1 MRDAGL
7 CGGLQ
12 LCGLRGHLGRADRN
26 DYEPSGGGTGEIGP
40 FETNREGDPQV
51 SGAERTYSDE
61 ELTAFLDGEA
71 EDRLADAIAADMA
84 RDHTLAEQ
92 IDALGIPKLA
102 LQGAFAGQ
110 LSDAPAMP
118 ALPPVMQSAP
128 AAPNRSWV
136 QGMLGLGTGLAAGIV
151 LAIGV
156 DLNNSPPARTPAPM
170 GWKAAVATYQMLYT
184 ADTLSSAGP
193 ANPEQLTAL
202 SEAVSLDLSALASV
216 EGLEFRRAQQLGFNG
231 KALIQVAYSLPDGTP
246 FAICILRS
254 DTPADMPNFQHLQG
268 MQAANWHTGT
278 HGVLII
284 GGDDGETIRGL
295 APKVQA
301 LL

>member
-1 MRDAGL
+1 M
-7 CGGLQ
+7 
-12 LCGLRGHLGRADRN
+12 
-26 DYEPSGGGTGEIGP
+26 
-40 FETNREGDPQV
+40 

-71 EDRLADAIAADMA
+71 EDGLADAIAADMA
-84 RDHTLAEQ
+84 RDPALAEQ
-92 IDALGIPKLA
+92 IDALSIPKLA

-118 ALPPVMQSAP
+118 ALPPMMESAP

-156 DLNNSPPARTPAPM
+156 DLNGPPPAPTPAPI

-184 ADTLSSAGP
+184 ADTLNSAGP

-216 EGLEFRRAQQLGFNG
+216 DGLQFRRAQQLGFNG

-246 FAICILRS
+246 FAICILRN
-254 DTPADMPNFQHLQG
+254 DTPADTPNFQQLQG
-268 MQAANWHTGT
+268 LQAANWHTGA

-284 GGDDGETIRGL
+284 GGGDAEAIRSL
-295 APKVQA
+295 TPKIQA